1 MSGKRTL
8 TAALVLSLV
17 LLLALGSTV
26 SGEVRVRVRERSE
39 VIEDVVTLGHI
50 ADLWGSDHL
59 LLKRLRKLELVVA
72 PPPGASSLIPG
83 ELISFRL
90 EEEAPGKVKLI
101 SPAQVRVHRS
111 FRRLEDKEVRR
122 LVESYIEERLGPRGH
137 RFEVKSI
144 TFVNNLLLPPGEL
157 TPEVRPAP
165 GATFV
170 GKTPLALIFRQGDK
184 EVRRLWVTADIA
196 VFAPVVVLAE
206 PLRRNQEIREGA
218 IELQE
223 RNLAEL
229 PRGAF
234 TSPEQALGARAR
246 RLLGPGEVL
255 TEAKVERPPI
265 VRPGDMV
272 KVVLRV
278 RGLLIT
284 TLGRALQKG
293 RKGELIQIQN
303 TRSLKKLFGRVVDR
317 QTVEVLF

>member
-1 MSGKRTL
+1 MSGNRTFA
-8 TAALVLSLV
+8 AALTLSLA
-17 LLLALGSTV
+17 LLLVLTSTV

-39 VIEDVVTLGHI
+39 VIEDVVTLGQI
-50 ADLWGSDHL
+50 ADLWGRDPL
-59 LLKRLRKLELVVA
+59 LVKRLRELELVVA

-83 ELISFRL
+83 ELISSRL
-90 EEEAPGKVKLI
+90 EDEAPGKVKLV
-101 SPAQVRVHRS
+101 SPGQVRIHRS
-111 FRRLEDKEVRR
+111 FRRLEDKAVRR
-122 LVESYIEERLGPRGH
+122 LVEGFIEEHLRAQGH
-137 RFEVKSI
+137 RFEVKGLA
-144 TFVNNLLLPPGEL
+144 FVNNLLLPPGEL

-170 GKTPLALIFRQGDK
+170 GKTPLALIFKQGDK

-196 VFAPVVVLAE
+196 LFAPVVIVAE
-206 PLRRNQEIREGA
+206 PLRPNQEIMEGA

-272 KVVLRV
+272 KIVLRA
-278 RGLLIT
+278 RGLFVT

-293 RKGELIQIQN
+293 RKGELIEIQN
-303 TRSLKKLFGRVVDR
+303 VRSLKRLFGRVVDR
-317 QTVEVLF
+317 ETIEVLF